1 MLRQPDKRP
10 NCVEEMWMC
19 SECSAFVIFVC
30 NETVVLH
37 NAFYQTKPDKQAL
50 TQFTNCITSEKKSTH
65 TKTKFRQFSLHNGKV
80 SSSSSSSSSFSLHW
94 AVCVCKCIGWALSS
108 ILHRQRAE
116 TRESKCAK
124 ENRAIGNKENANGR
138 E

>member
-1 MLRQPDKRP
+1 MLRQLDKRP

-50 TQFTNCITSEKKSTH
+50 THLPT
-65 TKTKFRQFSLHNGKV
+65 
-80 SSSSSSSSSFSLHW
+80 
-94 AVCVCKCIGWALSS
+94 A
-108 ILHRQRAE
+108 
-116 TRESKCAK
+116 
-124 ENRAIGNKENANGR
+124 
-138 E
+138 